1 MTTRKLKKLN
11 LKAKKKLSLDFAEI
25 SKLTV
30 LEAIEKI
37 VILSNDSKLSDSFIK
52 EVTPYLQVVADKQGI
67 SNMQALFLSLF
78 LERSTCS
85 CKTDLSDVAEIL
97 DCRAVTILKYQTIL
111 DDLVRKQFIRMSH
124 DYNDEIHYFVPKKV
138 IMTISQNKK
147 FEREPYK
154 CDDAKKFLEK
164 FFDLTHSLYEEE
176 INHDIFHEEL
186 DQLFGENEDNPFV
199 KSINKLRLNNN
210 DRMILTHFCRHLAIH
225 NEAVLSADNLVFL
238 LKEDHEK
245 KWLTDTLELGKH
257 IFQKRKLIE
266 YDFDDGF
273 EDRSNY
279 RLTARAIKRLL
290 KGFKIKTKDKPVAS
304 DVIISKHIVEKELF
318 YDGKTISQVKELEG
332 LLSEE
337 NFKNVRERMKSQKMR
352 CGFACVFYGSPGTG
366 KTETVL
372 QIARKTGRNILQVNI
387 SEIKSCWVGE
397 SEKNIKGI
405 FDRYREQV
413 KRTKVTPIL
422 LFNEA
427 DAVIGKRREGAENA
441 VDKMENS
448 IQNIILQEMETLDGI
463 MIATTNLEQNMDK
476 AFERRFLYKIKF
488 NKPSLEARS
497 SIWKSMIP
505 ALSHDDCTLLASKYD
520 FSGGQIENIA
530 RHYAVNTVLHGED
543 ENRLDSLYAY
553 CDGEKFEKKEC
564 RKIGFV

>member
-1 MTTRKLKKLN
+1 M
-11 LKAKKKLSLDFAEI
+11 AQS
-25 SKLTV
+25 
-30 LEAIEKI
+30 
-37 VILSNDSKLSDSFIK
+37 
-52 EVTPYLQVVADKQGI
+52 
-67 SNMQALFLSLF
+67 
-78 LERSTCS
+78 
-85 CKTDLSDVAEIL
+85 
-97 DCRAVTILKYQTIL
+97 
-111 DDLVRKQFIRMSH
+111 
-124 DYNDEIHYFVPKKV
+124 YNDEISYFVPKKV
-138 IMTISQNKK
+138 IMAISQNKK
-147 FEREPYK
+147 YEREPYK
-154 CDDAKKFLEK
+154 CDDAKTFLEK
-164 FFDLTHSLYEEE
+164 FFDLTHSLYNDE
-176 INHDIFHEEL
+176 INHDILYDEL
-186 DQLFGENEDNPFV
+186 NQLFGENENNPYV
-199 KSINKLRLNNN
+199 KSIKRLKLNNN

-225 NEAVLSADNLVFL
+225 HEAALSADNLVFL
-238 LKEDHEK
+238 LKEDYDK
-245 KWLTDTLELGKH
+245 KRLTDTLELGKH
-257 IFQKRKLIE
+257 ILQTRKLIE
-266 YDFDDGF
+266 YNFDDGF

-279 RLTARAIKRLL
+279 RLTDRAIKKLL
-290 KGFKIKTKDKPVAS
+290 KGFKLKTKDKPVAS
-304 DVIISKHIVEKELF
+304 DVIISKHIEEKKLF
-318 YDGKTISQVKELEG
+318 YDGKTNSQVEELEE

-337 NFKNVRERMKSQKMR
+337 NFKNIRERMKSQKMR

-387 SEIKSCWVGE
+387 SEVKSCWVGE

-413 KRTKVTPIL
+413 KRTKITPIL

-497 SIWKSMIP
+497 SIWKTMIP
-505 ALSHDDCTLLASKYD
+505 VLSEDESTALASKYD

-530 RHYAVNTVLHGED
+530 RHYAINTVLHGDD
-543 ENRLDSLYAY
+543 ETRLDSLYAY

>member
-279 RLTARAIKRLL
+279 RLTARAIK
-290 KGFKIKTKDKPVAS
+290 
-304 DVIISKHIVEKELF
+304 
-318 YDGKTISQVKELEG
+318 
-332 LLSEE
+332 

-413 KRTKVTPIL
+413 RRTKVTPIL

>member
-1 MTTRKLKKLN
+1 M
-11 LKAKKKLSLDFAEI
+11 
-25 SKLTV
+25 
-30 LEAIEKI
+30 
-37 VILSNDSKLSDSFIK
+37 SDYVIK

-210 DRMILTHFCRHLAIH
+210 DRMLLTHFCRHLAIH

-238 LKEDHEK
+238 LKEDRDK
-245 KWLTDTLELGKH
+245 KCLTDTLELGKH

-337 NFKNVRERMKSQKMR
+337 NFKNVRERMKAQKMR

-366 KTETVL
+366 KTETAL
-372 QIARKTGRNILQVNI
+372 QLARKTGRNILQVNI
-387 SEIKSCWVGE
+387 SEVKSCWVGE
-397 SEKNIKGI
+397 SEKNIKAI

-413 KRTKVTPIL
+413 KRTKTTPIL

-427 DAVIGKRREGAENA
+427 DAVIGKRREGAERA

-497 SIWKSMIP
+497 HIWKSMIP
-505 ALSHDDCTLLASKYD
+505 AMSHEDCTLLASKYD

-530 RHYAVNTVLHGED
+530 RHFAINSVLHGE
-543 ENRLDSLYAY
+543 EKNKIDSLCEY

>member
-11 LKAKKKLSLDFAEI
+11 LKAKKKLSLDLAEI

-210 DRMILTHFCRHLAIH
+210 DRMLLTHFCRHLAIH

-290 KGFKIKTKDKPVAS
+290 KGFKLKTKDKPVAS
-304 DVIISKHIVEKELF
+304 DIIISKHIEEKKLF
-318 YDGKTISQVKELEG
+318 YDGKTNIQVEELEG

-337 NFKNVRERMKSQKMR
+337 NFKNIRERMKSQKMR

-397 SEKNIKGI
+397 SEKNIKGV

-413 KRTKVTPIL
+413 KRTKTTPIL

-427 DAVIGKRREGAENA
+427 DAVIGKRREGAERA

-530 RHYAVNTVLHGED
+530 RHFAINSVLHGE
-543 ENRLDSLYAY
+543 EKNKIDSLCEY
-553 CDGEKFEKKEC
+553 CDGEKFEKKEY

>member
-1 MTTRKLKKLN
+1 MSTRKLKRLN
-11 LKAKKKLSLDFAEI
+11 LKAKKKLTLDLAEI

-37 VILSNDSKLSDSFIK
+37 VI
-52 EVTPYLQVVADKQGI
+52 VVADKQDI

-85 CKTDLSDVAEIL
+85 HKTDLSDIANIL
-97 DCRAVTILKYQTIL
+97 DCRAVSILKYQPLL
-111 DDLVRKQFIRMSH
+111 DDLVRKHFIRMAQNYH
-124 DYNDEIHYFVPKKV
+124 DEISYFVPKKV
-138 IMTISQNKK
+138 IMAISQNMKY
-147 FEREPYK
+147 EREPYK
-154 CDDAKKFLEK
+154 CDDAKTFLEK
-164 FFDLTHSLYEEE
+164 FFDLTHSLYNDE
-176 INHDIFHEEL
+176 INHDILYDEL
-186 DQLFGENEDNPFV
+186 SQLFGENENNPFV
-199 KSINKLRLNNN
+199 KSMNKLRLNNT

-225 NEAVLSADNLVFL
+225 HEAVLSADNLGFL
-238 LKEDHEK
+238 LKEDRDK
-245 KWLTDTLELGKH
+245 KRLMDTLELGKY
-257 IFQKRKLIE
+257 ILQTRKLIE
-266 YDFDDGF
+266 YNFDDGF

-279 RLTARAIKRLL
+279 RLTDRAIKKLL
-290 KGFKIKTKDKPVAS
+290 KGFKLKTKDKPVAS
-304 DVIISKHIVEKELF
+304 DVIISKHIEEKKLF
-318 YDGKTISQVKELEG
+318 YDGKTNIQVEELEG

-337 NFKNVRERMKSQKMR
+337 NFTNIRERMKSQKMR

-387 SEIKSCWVGE
+387 SEIKSCC
-397 SEKNIKGI
+397 
-405 FDRYREQV
+405 
-413 KRTKVTPIL
+413 
-422 LFNEA
+422 
-427 DAVIGKRREGAENA
+427 REGAENA

-497 SIWKSMIP
+497 SIWKTMIP
-505 ALSHDDCTLLASKYD
+505 ALTEDESTALASKYD

-530 RHYAVNTVLHGED
+530 RHYAINTVLHGDE
-543 ENRLDSLYAY
+543 ENRLSSLYNY

>member
-11 LKAKKKLSLDFAEI
+11 LKAKKKLSLDLAEI

-210 DRMILTHFCRHLAIH
+210 DRMLLTHFCRHLAIH
-225 NEAVLSADNLVFL
+225 HDAVLSADNLVFL
-238 LKEDHEK
+238 LKEDRDK
-245 KWLTDTLELGKH
+245 KCLTDTLELGKH
-257 IFQKRKLIE
+257 ILQKRKLIE
-266 YDFDDGF
+266 YNFDDGF

-279 RLTARAIKRLL
+279 RLTDRAIKKLL
-290 KGFKIKTKDKPVAS
+290 KGFKLKTKDKPVAS
-304 DVIISKHIVEKELF
+304 DIIISKHIEEKTLF
-318 YDGKTISQVKELEG
+318 YDGKTNIQVEELEG

-337 NFKNVRERMKSQKMR
+337 NFKNIRERMKSQKMR

-397 SEKNIKGI
+397 SEKNIKGV

-413 KRTKVTPIL
+413 KRTKTTPIL

-427 DAVIGKRREGAENA
+427 DAVIGKRREGAERA

-530 RHYAVNTVLHGED
+530 RHYAINTVLHGED

-553 CDGEKFEKKEC
+553 CDGEKFEKKEY

>member
-413 KRTKVTPIL
+413 RRTKVTPIL

-448 IQNIILQEMETLDGI
+448 WSRTWIRLSSVGSFIRLNST
-463 MIATTNLEQNMDK
+463 
-476 AFERRFLYKIKF
+476 
-488 NKPSLEARS
+488 SLHWRQD
-497 SIWKSMIP
+497 P
-505 ALSHDDCTLLASKYD
+505 A
-520 FSGGQIENIA
+520 SGRA
-530 RHYAVNTVLHGED
+530 
-543 ENRLDSLYAY
+543 
-553 CDGEKFEKKEC
+553 
-564 RKIGFV
+564 

>member
-11 LKAKKKLSLDFAEI
+11 LKAKKKLSLDLAEI

-164 FFDLTHSLYEEE
+164 YFDLTHSLYEEE

-210 DRMILTHFCRHLAIH
+210 DRMLLTHFCRHLAIH

-279 RLTARAIKRLL
+279 RLTDRAIKKLL
-290 KGFKIKTKDKPVAS
+290 KGFKLKTKDKPVAS
-304 DVIISKHIVEKELF
+304 DIIISKHIEEKKLF
-318 YDGKTISQVKELEG
+318 YDGKTNIQVEELEG

-337 NFKNVRERMKSQKMR
+337 NFKNIRERMKSQKMR

-397 SEKNIKGI
+397 SEKNIKGV

-413 KRTKVTPIL
+413 KRTKTTPIL

-427 DAVIGKRREGAENA
+427 DAVIGKRREGAERA

-530 RHYAVNTVLHGED
+530 RHFAINSVLHGE
-543 ENRLDSLYAY
+543 EKNKIDSLCEY
-553 CDGEKFEKKEC
+553 CDGEKFEKKEY

>member
-337 NFKNVRERMKSQKMR
+337 NFKNIRERMKAQKMR

-413 KRTKVTPIL
+413 RRTKVTPIL

>member
-11 LKAKKKLSLDFAEI
+11 LKAKKKLSLDLAEI

-225 NEAVLSADNLVFL
+225 NEAALSADNLVFL
-238 LKEDHEK
+238 LKEDRDK
-245 KWLTDTLELGKH
+245 KCLTDTLELGKH
-257 IFQKRKLIE
+257 ILQKRKLIE
-266 YDFDDGF
+266 YNFDDGF

-279 RLTARAIKRLL
+279 RLTDRAIKKLL
-290 KGFKIKTKDKPVAS
+290 KGFKLKTKDKPVAS
-304 DVIISKHIVEKELF
+304 DIIISKHIEEKKLF
-318 YDGKTISQVKELEG
+318 YDGKTNIQVEELEG
-332 LLSEE
+332 LLSEN
-337 NFKNVRERMKSQKMR
+337 NFKNIRERMKSQKMR

-397 SEKNIKGI
+397 SEKNIKAI

-413 KRTKVTPIL
+413 RRTKVTPIL

-427 DAVIGKRREGAENA
+427 DAVIGKRREGAERA

-476 AFERRFLYKIKF
+476 AFERRFLYKVKF
-488 NKPSLEARS
+488 NKPSLETRS
-497 SIWKSMIP
+497 SIWRTMIP
-505 ALSHDDCTLLASKYD
+505 ALSEDESNALASKYD

-530 RHYAVNTVLHGED
+530 RHYAINTVLHGDD
-543 ENRLDSLYAY
+543 ENRLASLYAY

>member
-1 MTTRKLKKLN
+1 MSTRKSKRLN
-11 LKAKKKLSLDFAEI
+11 LKAKRKLSFDLAEI

-37 VILSNDSKLSDSFIK
+37 VILANDSKLSDSFIEK
-52 EVTPYLQVVADKQGI
+52 ATPYLQVIANKQGI

-85 CKTDLSDVAEIL
+85 CKTDLSDIAEIL
-97 DCRAVTILKYQTIL
+97 DCRAVTILKYQSML

-138 IMTISQNKK
+138 IMAISLNKK

-154 CDDAKKFLEK
+154 CDDAKTFLEK
-164 FFDLTHSLYEEE
+164 FYDLTHSLYVNE
-176 INHDIFHEEL
+176 INHDILYEEVK
-186 DQLFGENEDNPFV
+186 QLFSENENNPFV
-199 KSINKLRLNNN
+199 KSINKLRLNNI
-210 DRMILTHFCRHLAIH
+210 DRMLLTHFCRHLAIN
-225 NEAVLSADNLVFL
+225 NEAVLSTDNLVFL

-245 KWLTDTLELGKH
+245 KLLTEVLELGKH

-266 YDFDDGF
+266 YNFDDGF
-273 EDRSNY
+273 EDRSEY
-279 RLTARAIKRLL
+279 RLTARAIKKLL

-304 DVIISKHIVEKELF
+304 DVIISKHIAEKELF

-337 NFKNVRERMKSQKMR
+337 NFKNIRERMKSQKMR

-372 QIARKTGRNILQVNI
+372 QLARKTGRNILQVNI
-387 SEIKSCWVGE
+387 SEVKSCWVGE

-413 KRTKVTPIL
+413 RRTKITPIL

-427 DAVIGKRREGAENA
+427 DAVIGKRREGAERA

-530 RHYAVNTVLHGED
+530 RHFAINSVLHGE
-543 ENRLDSLYAY
+543 EKNKIDSLCEY
-553 CDGEKFEKKEC
+553 CDGEKFEKKEY

>member
-1 MTTRKLKKLN
+1 MSTRKLKKLN
-11 LKAKKKLSLDFAEI
+11 LKAKKKLSLDLVEI

-37 VILSNDSKLSDSFIK
+37 VILSNDCKLSDSFFK
-52 EVTPYLQVVADKQGI
+52 EVTPYLQIVADKQGL

-85 CKTDLSDVAEIL
+85 HKTDLSDIAEIL
-97 DCRAVTILKYQTIL
+97 DCRAVSILKYQPLL
-111 DDLVRKQFIRMSH
+111 DDLVRKHFIRMSQNF
-124 DYNDEIHYFVPKKV
+124 NDEISYFVPKKV
-138 IMTISQNKK
+138 IMAISQNKK

-154 CDDAKKFLEK
+154 CDDAKKFLEI
-164 FFDLTHSLYEEE
+164 FFDLTHSLYTDE
-176 INHDIFHEEL
+176 INHDILYDEVN
-186 DQLFGENEDNPFV
+186 QLFSENENNPFV
-199 KSINKLRLNNN
+199 KSINKLRLNDT
-210 DRMILTHFCRHLAIH
+210 DRMLLTHFCRHLAMH

-245 KWLTDTLELGKH
+245 KWLTETLELGKH

-290 KGFKIKTKDKPVAS
+290 KGFKLKAKNKPVAS

-318 YDGKTISQVKELEG
+318 YDGRTISQVEELEG

-337 NFKNVRERMKSQKMR
+337 NFKNIRERMKSQKMR

-413 KRTKVTPIL
+413 KKSKITPIL

-427 DAVIGKRREGAENA
+427 DAVIGKRREGAESS

-463 MIATTNLEQNMDK
+463 MIATTNLEQNMQ
-476 AFERRFLYKIKF
+476 I
-488 NKPSLEARS
+488 SL
-497 SIWKSMIP
+497 
-505 ALSHDDCTLLASKYD
+505 
-520 FSGGQIENIA
+520 
-530 RHYAVNTVLHGED
+530 
-543 ENRLDSLYAY
+543 
-553 CDGEKFEKKEC
+553 
-564 RKIGFV
+564 